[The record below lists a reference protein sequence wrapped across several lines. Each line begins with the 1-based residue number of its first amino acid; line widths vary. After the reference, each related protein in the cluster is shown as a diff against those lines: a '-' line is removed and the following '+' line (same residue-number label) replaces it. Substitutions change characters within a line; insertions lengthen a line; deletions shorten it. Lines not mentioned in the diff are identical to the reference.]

1 MGIYESVIVC
11 GDFGLCVSGGCSKNI
26 VPKKEVL
33 CYNSNNIKDFATH
46 RADVRWHDE

>member
-1 MGIYESVIVC
+1 MIVC

-46 RADVRWHDE
+46 RADVGWHDE